1 MHVNSSPHVGPR
13 KNGRKLRLVI
23 KAYKIGTRF
32 VLITAPSNAPLPF
45 GLELPKFGTDLFL
58 IKIF

>member
-1 MHVNSSPHVGPR
+1 MRVNSSPHVGPR
-13 KNGRKLRLVI
+13 KMVVI